1 MRIYSIYSTKYIISA
16 NIILQ
21 RTLEMIF
28 FNSYFIPI
36 RKLRTESL
44 SYTVSSNSIRCGNPG
59 LLDLIMLI

>member
-1 MRIYSIYSTKYIISA
+1 MRIYSIYSTKYIISE

-59 LLDLIMLI
+59 LLDLITLI